1 MKILVTG
8 AAGFI
13 GFNFCNLLLADKK
26 NRIVGIDN
34 LNDYYDVKLKKK
46 RISILKKHKNYKF
59 IKTDI
64 NNNLSLQKIFK
75 KYKFDFVLNLAAQA
89 GVRYSI
95 EHPRK
100 YLESNIV
107 GFYNIIENSSKYK
120 IKRLFYASSSSIYG
134 ENKNYP
140 LKETD
145 TIFPKNIYA
154 LSKKINEEISYIF
167 NRYYKLKTTGL
178 RFFTVYGEWGRPDMM
193 MLKFINCFFK
203 KKVFELYNYGKHERD
218 FTYIGDVV
226 NILKLLIKNHKKLP
240 DNDLFNI
247 CSNKPIKLEK
257 IISIMK
263 INGVEP
269 KIKKMPLQQAD
280 ILKTHG
286 DNSKLLKY
294 IKYREFADWK
304 DSLKKTINWY
314 KEFMIK

>member
-1 MKILVTG
+1 MKILITG
-8 AAGFI
+8 VAGFI
-13 GFNFCNLLLADKK
+13 GFNIAEHLLK
-26 NRIVGIDN
+26 NKNKVFGLDN
-34 LNDYYDVKLKKK
+34 FDRYYSIALKKK
-46 RISILKKHKNYKF
+46 RLSILNKNKNFSFSKIDIINRKSFNNFFKNKKIDMIIH
-59 IKTDI
+59 
-64 NNNLSLQKIFK
+64 
-75 KYKFDFVLNLAAQA
+75 LAAQA
-89 GVRYSI
+89 GVRYSFI
-95 EHPRK
+95 NPGK
-100 YLESNIV
+100 YIDTNIF
-107 GFYNIIENSSKYK
+107 GFLNVIHEAKKNK
-120 IKRLFYASSSSIYG
+120 IKNIMYASSSSVYG
-134 ENKNYP
+134 ENKNFP
-140 LKETD
+140 LKENEKLN
-145 TIFPKNIYA
+145 PKNIYA
-154 LSKKINEEISYIF
+154 VSKKLSEEMAEMYQKISDIKF
-167 NRYYKLKTTGL
+167 VGL